1 MDAMSVPILLAL
13 SDMSTIA
20 ILAFS
25 AAFSVSPPRDWSR
38 DAEKDVTVSM

>member
-1 MDAMSVPILLAL
+1 MDTMSVPILLAL

-20 ILAFS
+20 MLALS
-25 AAFSVSPPRDWSR
+25 AASAVSPPRDWSR